1 MLCDDKNFHI
11 HFADAVKFIFNLD
24 HNNLEAITC
33 NEIQAISDSNSVEE
47 FVYPKECE
55 EIIKFESNN
64 NQSIPFLG

>member
-11 HFADAVKFIFNLD
+11 HFADAVKFIFNLNL
-24 HNNLEAITC
+24 NNLEAITC

-55 EIIKFESNN
+55 E
-64 NQSIPFLG
+64 